1 MFLVEL
7 QFQEFV
13 VRVHQTYYGG
23 EPRKPPKMVK
33 FNLVP
38 NSVFTPRL
46 KCTSPILKRNGP
58 VTSCKIPHAPQVDV
72 ASSLTSRDVIN
83 SNQWKSVSDDI
94 IKDEFTSVCL
104 KATKDFVMVKEMIT
118 NSKTLKTST
127 SFTLRRKEGL
137 FGNSGIAV
145 TMKDYY
151 TSSSLPEH
159 SYDAQEF
166 KATTPF
172 LKMVI

>member
-7 QFQEFV
+7 QFQAFV

-46 KCTSPILKRNGP
+46 KCISPILKRNGP

-72 ASSLTSRDVIN
+72 ASILTPRDVSN

-94 IKDEFTSVCL
+94 YKDEFTSVCL
-104 KATKDFVMVKEMIT
+104 KATKDFVVVKEMIT

-127 SFTLRRKEGL
+127 SLTLRRKEGL
-137 FGNSGIAV
+137 FGTSGIAV
-145 TMKDYY
+145 TMRDFY

-159 SYDAQEF
+159 SYDEPEF

-172 LKMVI
+172 LEMVI

>member
-13 VRVHQTYYGG
+13 VRVDKTYYGG

-33 FNLVP
+33 FNVVP

-46 KCTSPILKRNGP
+46 KCISPILKRNGP
-58 VTSCKIPHAPQVDV
+58 ATSCKIPHAPRVDV
-72 ASSLTSRDVIN
+72 ATSLTSRDVSN
-83 SNQWKSVSDDI
+83 SNQWKSVIDDI
-94 IKDEFTSVCL
+94 IKDEFTSACL
-104 KATKDFVMVKEMIT
+104 KATKDFVVVKEMIT

-137 FGNSGIAV
+137 FETSGIAV
-145 TMKDYY
+145 TMKDFY

-159 SYDAQEF
+159 SYDAPEF

-172 LKMVI
+172 LVMVI

>member
-13 VRVHQTYYGG
+13 VRVDQTYYGG

-33 FNLVP
+33 FNVVP

-46 KCTSPILKRNGP
+46 KCISPILKRNGP
-58 VTSCKIPHAPQVDV
+58 ATSCKIPHAPRVDV
-72 ASSLTSRDVIN
+72 ATSLTSRDVSN
-83 SNQWKSVSDDI
+83 LNQWKSVIDDI

-104 KATKDFVMVKEMIT
+104 KATKDFVVVKEMIT

-137 FGNSGIAV
+137 FGSSGIAV
-145 TMKDYY
+145 TMKDFY

-159 SYDAQEF
+159 SYDAPEF

-172 LKMVI
+172 LVMVI